1 MIPWEELDR
10 APVPGGG
17 ELTLLRRGDE
27 FSIRAGTQELMNS
40 RMHGSEE
47 ALAARGCAGLVRD
60 GGVETPVRGVPVRG
74 AQARGAPD
82 RGVRVLIG
90 GLGMGFTLRAC
101 LDRLG
106 PGARVGVAE
115 LVPAVVRW
123 NRGPLAH
130 LAGRPLDD
138 ARVRVLEEDVGEVI
152 RAARATYDAILMDVD
167 NGPAALASAANAR
180 LYTAAGLA
188 FAARA
193 LVPGGTYA
201 LWSPEDDRR
210 FTERLR
216 CAGFAVATE
225 RVPARPGGGG
235 RHVLWV
241 ARLTQKSRGS
251 LRFPV
256 P

>member
-1 MIPWEELDR
+1 VIPWEELDR
-10 APVPGGG
+10 VLVPGGG

-47 ALAARGCAGLVRD
+47 ALAERGCAGLVRD
-60 GGVETPVRGVPVRG
+60 SGVETPVRGAPV
-74 AQARGAPD
+74 

-90 GLGMGFTLRAC
+90 GLGMGFTVRAC

-106 PGARVGVAE
+106 AAARVEVAE

-201 LWSPEDDRR
+201 LWSPVDDRR

-216 CAGFAVATE
+216 RAGLAVTTE

-241 ARLTQKSRGS
+241 ARLKQKSRGS